1 MNSNEIIVVRVSY
14 FLPLFTAAPNNT
26 PRRAAPPTIAIPSK
40 PSVTK
45 KENTLIAIG
54 LKNL

>member
-1 MNSNEIIVVRVSY
+1 MNSHEIIVVRVSY